1 MHLSP
6 SYCAAACASLFR
18 VGLLLALFSVSPAN
32 AVTTKTLMDTL
43 YLANAGNVWVGGN
56 YPRTQKFAVGSEDV
70 RVTTV
75 TARIYDFLGSV
86 TPFVNLCDQSGA
98 NCQTFT
104 ATGPITPGLNTFTG
118 TYTALAG
125 TTVSVVFHCTCSGV
139 DGYGLYFN
147 TGVTAPGI
155 TGPTPNGLFHAKAE
169 GELLPAISA
178 LSVIEGPVAGGTS
191 LTLTGAYLSDVTDV
205 KFGAISATSFTV
217 VDANTITAVA
227 PAQAAGTVYVTATTP
242 SGTSVARAASRYTY
256 VAAPVSADASS
267 SVPYG
272 ANKAPISLNLS
283 GGAATSLT
291 VHASPTHGTLAVL
304 GASVSYTPTTGYAGA
319 DSFTYSV
326 SNIAG
331 SSMTATQSIMVA
343 SPTIS
348 FSPTAPANASFGATY
363 SHSLN
368 SASGGKAPYTY
379 LLASGALP
387 GGLSLSSSGLISGTP
402 TAVGTFL
409 FVVSATDSST
419 GAGPFSSQSGTLSLT
434 VTAPT
439 LNLSPATL
447 PNAIAG
453 VAYNQAFS
461 ATGATAP
468 YSYQIT
474 SGSLPAGLTLSSV
487 GVLTGSPTA
496 VGSFSFTVQA
506 SDANAF
512 TGSRTH
518 NLVVLP
524 PALSIAPTTLPNGSR
539 GTAYSQTLTASG
551 GNTPYTFAITSGS
564 LPPGMNLTAGTG
576 VISGTPTQSGSY
588 AFTVFVTDSTTGTGA
603 PFLVLRSFTLFVP
616 ENSYT
621 APTSTGTGMATASF
635 TGGGTGCTFTQRRF
649 VGLQA
654 ASTAPPAGYAFPQ
667 GMFDFVADGCVV
679 DSSLT
684 MTLTYPSTIPANAV
698 LMKFNPNATPQ
709 WFPVSASIQ
718 GNTITYTIRDG
729 EAGDDDG
736 VKNGRV
742 VDPVALA
749 VPLATASIPTLS
761 EWALMGLALLLAG
774 LGIRQSRRL
783 ENP

>member
-6 SYCAAACASLFR
+6 SYWAAACASLLR
-18 VGLLLALFSVSPAN
+18 IGLALVLFSVGPAN

-43 YLANAGNVWVGGN
+43 YLGHAGNVWVSEN

-70 RVTTV
+70 RVTSV
-75 TARIYDFLGSV
+75 TADVYDSFGSV
-86 TPFVNLCDQSGA
+86 TPFVKLCDQNEA

-104 ATGPITPGLNTFTG
+104 ASGPISAGLNTFNG
-118 TYTALAG
+118 TYTAVAG
-125 TTVSVVFHCTCSGV
+125 TTVSVVFSCTCSGGN
-139 DGYGLYFN
+139 GYGLYFN
-147 TGVTAPGI
+147 TGVTAPGV
-155 TGPTPNGLFHAKAE
+155 TGPVPNGLFHAKAE

-178 LSVIEGPVAGGTS
+178 LSVIEGTVAGGTS
-191 LTLTGAYLSDVTDV
+191 LTLTGTYLSDVTDV
-205 KFGAISATSFTV
+205 KFGAISATSFTI
-217 VDANTITAVA
+217 VDANTITAIA
-227 PAQAAGTVYVTATTP
+227 PAQAAGTVDVTAMTP

-256 VAAPVSADASS
+256 VAPPVSADASS

-272 ANKAPISLNLS
+272 ANNAPISLNLS
-283 GGAATSLT
+283 GGAATSLA
-291 VHASPTHGTLAVL
+291 VHASPIHGTLAVF
-304 GASVSYTPTTGYAGA
+304 GASVSYTPTTGYAGS

-348 FSPTAPANASFGATY
+348 FSPTALANASFGATY

-368 SASGGKAPYTY
+368 SASGGTAPYTY
-379 LLASGALP
+379 ILASGALP

-402 TAVGTFL
+402 TAVGTFQ

-419 GAGPFSSQSGTLSLT
+419 GAGPFSRQSGTLSLT
-434 VTAPT
+434 VTPPT

-487 GVLTGSPTA
+487 GALTGSPTA
-496 VGSFSFTVQA
+496 AGSFSFTVQA
-506 SDANAF
+506 TDANNF
-512 TGSRTH
+512 TGSLAH

-524 PALSIAPTTLPNGSR
+524 PTLSVAPTTLPSGSR
-539 GTAYSQTLTASG
+539 GTAYSQTLSASG
-551 GNTPYTFAITSGS
+551 GNAPYTFAIKSGN
-564 LPPGMNLTAGTG
+564 LPPGMTLTAGTG
-576 VISGTPTQSGSY
+576 AIRGTPTESGSY
-588 AFTVFVTDSTTGTGA
+588 AFTVSVTDSTTGTGA
-603 PFLVLRSFTLFVP
+603 PFSASRPFTIAIP
-616 ENSYT
+616 DNSYT
-621 APTSTGTGMATASF
+621 GPTSTGTGMATASF

-649 VGLQA
+649 IGVQA
-654 ASTAPPAGYAFPQ
+654 AATAPPAGYAFPQ
-667 GMFDFVADGCVV
+667 GMFDFVADGCDV
-679 DSSLT
+679 DS
-684 MTLTYPSTIPANAV
+684 TLTVTLAYPSAIPANAV
-698 LMKFNPNATPQ
+698 LMKFNPNAIPQ
-709 WFPVSASIQ
+709 WFPVGASIQ

-749 VPLATASIPTLS
+749 VPLAAASIPTLS
-761 EWALMGLALLLAG
+761 EWTLMGLALLLAG
-774 LGIRQSRRL
+774 LGNRQLRKL
-783 ENP
+783 KTP